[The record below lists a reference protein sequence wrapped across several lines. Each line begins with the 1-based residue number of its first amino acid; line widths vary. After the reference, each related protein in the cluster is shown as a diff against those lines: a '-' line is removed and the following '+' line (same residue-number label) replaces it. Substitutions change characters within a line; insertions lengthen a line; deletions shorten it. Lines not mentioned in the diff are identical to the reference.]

1 MSFEEMVLWV
11 EKYRPMVLDD
21 IVDQKDVVERLKQF
35 VKSRNIPH
43 LLFVGPPGTGKT
55 TAALCLVHELYGE
68 NWRQH
73 TLELNA
79 SDERGIQTIR
89 ERVKDY
95 ARTVS
100 MGEVPFKVIILDECD
115 AMTADAQWSLRRIME
130 MFWRTTR
137 FALIANYGSKIIEP
151 IQSRCAIFRFSPL
164 SKDDVAG
171 RVRYIAEKEGVK
183 LTDDGLEAIWN
194 VSGGDL
200 RRAINALQAAAALG
214 GVVDE
219 KTVYKVIGR
228 ATPKEVREMV
238 EKALSGK
245 FMEAREALY
254 RLIMEYG
261 LSGPDIVRQV
271 HTEVFNLKIPE
282 EAKAEIAN
290 MVGEIDHRLVEG
302 ANEDIQLSA
311 LLAQLVKY
319 GQLLRQKSAA

>member
-200 RRAINALQAAAALG
+200 RRAINALQAAAALS

>member
-1 MSFEEMVLWV
+1 MVLWV